1 MGVGLADQ
9 ELGGDL
15 NRPRFSARGND
26 FIVSYVTAGCLGPCF
41 AEVSSVFSLC
51 VRSLLAFFCLV
62 GFIRLF
68 FVFCLVFVLFR
79 FLLPSIFYRFLMPN
93 IRFFFSFSFA

>member
-79 FLLPSIFYRFLMPN
+79 FLLPSIFFV
-93 IRFFFSFSFA
+93 FFCLVFVFFVVFA